1 MLRRVYNMSNQT
13 IYFKCTT
20 LDGDEEKLYPDQIAS
35 IEPIM
40 GKPSDPIGI
49 KVLCSDDEYC
59 GVTWTLFCSKMET
72 VIDIE

>member
-1 MLRRVYNMSNQT
+1 MSSQA

-20 LDGDEEKLYPDQIAS
+20 LDGYEEKLYPVQIVS

-40 GKPSDPIGI
+40 GKPSDPISLSI
-49 KVLCSDDEYC
+49 LCSDDEYC